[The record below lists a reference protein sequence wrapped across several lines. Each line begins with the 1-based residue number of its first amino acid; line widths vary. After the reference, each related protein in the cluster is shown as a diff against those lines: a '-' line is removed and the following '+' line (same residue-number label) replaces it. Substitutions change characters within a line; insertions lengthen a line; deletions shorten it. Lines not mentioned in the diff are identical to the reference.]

1 MRLIN
6 QAILML
12 TLVPAL
18 LSGAAT
24 AAESPRS
31 FSLTYDLWQGGFNAL
46 VLETEITHNGTG
58 YSAEFEARTS
68 GLVGFFYPYSIE
80 ARSSGLASDPLLE
93 PQIFRTDS
101 VKSGQKRRQ
110 EIVYRDDGSLD
121 VRHDPPREFKK
132 RERVPKALM
141 LGTVDPISAVYSV
154 LATIERLGRCETSVP
169 VFDGRRRYNI
179 RVSQGGQA
187 DLAPSKYGIYSGPT
201 TLCHVSVQR
210 LAGFKTKK
218 SARHLPVT
226 LDVWLAPVIEGGP
239 AVPVR
244 MEGVNSLGHVVVHL
258 AATRSEKSTRQ
269 AAR

>member
-1 MRLIN
+1 MRPMN
-6 QAILML
+6 HAILML
-12 TLVPAL
+12 TLLPAM

-24 AAESPRS
+24 AAEAPRS
-31 FSLTYDLWQGGFNAL
+31 YSLTYDLWQGGFNAL
-46 VLETEITHNGTG
+46 VLETEIKNNGTG
-58 YSAEFEARTS
+58 YRAEFEAHTN
-68 GLVGFFYPYSIE
+68 GLVGFFYPYSVE
-80 ARSSGLASDPLLE
+80 ARSSGLASDPFLE
-93 PQIFRTDS
+93 PQSFRTDS
-101 VKSGQKRRQ
+101 VKSGKKRRQ

-154 LATIERLGRCETSVP
+154 LATVERLGSCEANVP
-169 VFDGRRRYNI
+169 VFDGRRRYDVQ
-179 RVSQGGQA
+179 VSQGGQV

-218 SARHLPVT
+218 SASHLPVT
-226 LDVWLAPVIEGGP
+226 LDVWLAPIIEGAP

-244 MEGVNSLGHVVVHL
+244 MEGVNSLGHMVVHL
-258 AATRSEKSTRQ
+258 ASTSSEKSARQ